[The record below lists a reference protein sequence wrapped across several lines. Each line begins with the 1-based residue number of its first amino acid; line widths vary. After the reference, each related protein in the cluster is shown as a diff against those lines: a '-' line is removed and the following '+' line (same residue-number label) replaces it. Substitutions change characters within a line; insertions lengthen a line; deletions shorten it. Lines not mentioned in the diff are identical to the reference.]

1 MRMRA
6 GGRVDKKCQ
15 ALSIGEKTLVN
26 ETKKIYKGRVKNV
39 NNTK

>member
-26 ETKKIYKGRVKNV
+26 ETKKNI
-39 NNTK
+39 